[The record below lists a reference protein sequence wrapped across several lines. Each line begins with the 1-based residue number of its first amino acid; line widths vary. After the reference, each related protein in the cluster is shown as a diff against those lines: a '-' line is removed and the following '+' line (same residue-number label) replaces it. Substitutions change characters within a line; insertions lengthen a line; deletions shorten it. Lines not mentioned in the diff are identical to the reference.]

1 MTMKTTQDQR
11 TEHTAIARATS
22 LPISMKFSVE
32 ISKYLRYKNTNV
44 AKRLLEE
51 VLTFHRAI
59 PFRTFN
65 RDLGHKPGMA
75 AGRYPIKAVH
85 GFLDLIRSVEANA
98 QHKGLNTAH
107 LKIVKVLANKAP
119 IPMTGGRHRGKAK
132 RTHLEIA
139 VREMVPSA
147 KTKEGKE
154 KIKERMKKS
163 SMKPSTEVA
172 QGSAGETA

>member
-1 MTMKTTQDQR
+1 M
-11 TEHTAIARATS
+11 AVARATS

-32 ISKYLRYKNTNV
+32 ISKYVRYKNTVV

-75 AGRYPIKAVH
+75 AGRYPIKAVKE
-85 GFLDLIRSVEANA
+85 FLDLIRSVEANA

-119 IPMTGGRHRGKAK
+119 IPMTGGRRREKTK
-132 RTHLEIA
+132 RTHLEIH
-139 VREMVPSA
+139 VKEMA
-147 KTKEGKE
+147 AKE
-154 KIKERMKKS
+154 KTTRSKKTSAVKTSLTPTMPENKAKENT
-163 SMKPSTEVA
+163 P
-172 QGSAGETA
+172 